1 MHIKRLLSGS
11 LAAMM
16 VATSF
21 NVPINVKAAEVPD
34 TEPAAG
40 LEENQELPS
49 SDAEIPV
56 DDDTNVVVEE
66 PAEEPEVE
74 TPEAEVEAPEAE
86 ALEVEETEEETVVGD
101 GGGGIRVKYLTQP
114 LL

>member
-49 SDAEIPV
+49 LMQKFQWTTILMSLWK
-56 DDDTNVVVEE
+56 N
-66 PAEEPEVE
+66 
-74 TPEAEVEAPEAE
+74 
-86 ALEVEETEEETVVGD
+86 L
-101 GGGGIRVKYLTQP
+101 Q
-114 LL
+114 